1 MDILQGKALQEK
13 FINVFIFL
21 FYNYKI
27 VFKSESFRFQWYC
40 TYKEFTF
47 DSWAL
52 GAGLIPIK
60 TPNVFNQIMK
70 VRFVNTIENKLPESN
85 KPILNYHISLLH
97 TKRYKVLFK
106 NGCNS
111 MLPVPHN

>member
-1 MDILQGKALQEK
+1 MVLHLQG
-13 FINVFIFL
+13 I
-21 FYNYKI
+21 
-27 VFKSESFRFQWYC
+27 
-40 TYKEFTF
+40 TF

-85 KPILNYHISLLH
+85 KPILNYFISLFH
-97 TKRYKVLFK
+97 TKRYKVLFRK
-106 NGCNS
+106 RVQFHATS
-111 MLPVPHN
+111 TT